1 MQNILPKIS
10 IIVPVYNAEKY
21 LKKCLD
27 SILANQYNEWECI
40 LVDDGSKDAS
50 LSICNQYAEK
60 DGRFK
65 AFHQENAGASAAR
78 NIGLNKVKGEY
89 ITFIDADDWVSPN
102 YLSAIEK
109 TSSDIILL
117 ETKHINPQGEVI
129 RYFSL
134 EPQQSSSREEYFS
147 ILEKNLTHPV
157 MRMMTTKFVRRS
169 CIGDIQFDVN
179 MKIGEDTLF
188 WYDVLRN
195 CNSIQTLQGYTYFWR
210 DNGGDV
216 KKYPLTPEEAGNHAS
231 KLYQSY
237 RRLGITCDEVELFI
251 VNFYFALCCRN
262 GGGLYLRPWFKNSDV
277 RRMNT
282 YLMQKYPNKLSDYYK
297 FYLKPL
303 YVQYLLSLKYRLGCI
318 FRKYIIHGKK

>member
-40 LVDDGSKDAS
+40 LVDDGSRDTS

-60 DGRFK
+60 DSRFK
-65 AFHQENAGASAAR
+65 VFHQENAGASSAR
-78 NIGLNKVKGEY
+78 NVGLYNAKGEY
-89 ITFIDADDWVSPN
+89 VTFIDADDWVSPN
-102 YLSAIEK
+102 YLSSIEK
-109 TSSDIILL
+109 SKSDIIIL
-117 ETKHINPQGEVI
+117 ETKHINSQGEVI

-134 EPQQSSSREEYFS
+134 DPQQSSSREEYVS
-147 ILEKNLTHPV
+147 ILEKNMTNPIIKV
-157 MRMMTTKFVRRS
+157 MSAKIVRRS

-195 CNSIQTLQGYTYFWR
+195 CNSIQTLQGYTYYWR

-237 RRLGITCDEVELFI
+237 KHLGITCDEVELFI

-282 YLMQKYPNKLSDYYK
+282 YLMQKYPNKVSDYYK

-303 YVQYLLSLKYRLGCI
+303 HVQYFLSLKYRLGRVL
-318 FRKYIIHGKK
+318 RKYILFN